1 MLSVAYVCV
10 GDAARGA
17 SVADSRQSPYRFCH
31 QTTREC
37 GGMKNKAH
45 SDQDMQAGAGARA
58 GQRRYSPVPLLSARQ
73 VWG

>member
-1 MLSVAYVCV
+1 
-10 GDAARGA
+10 
-17 SVADSRQSPYRFCH
+17 
-31 QTTREC
+31 
-37 GGMKNKAH
+37 MKNKAH